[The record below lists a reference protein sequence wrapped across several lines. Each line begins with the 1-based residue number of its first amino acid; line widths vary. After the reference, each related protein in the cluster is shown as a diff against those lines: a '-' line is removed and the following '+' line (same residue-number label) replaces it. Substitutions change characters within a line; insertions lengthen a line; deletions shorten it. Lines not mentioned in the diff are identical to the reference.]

1 MDGRSPNDR
10 SNSSHDAENSIN
22 ANSISG
28 SDTQFSKDDYLF
40 PREETMEPGS
50 ARSQEPIGFYISNKK
65 FWIMMICTLGT
76 YVLVWAYR
84 NFRALKVPGD
94 GKLGSGV
101 YAFFFRLSYFSLMKT
116 IEERARERGISVNMN
131 KWPFA
136 IFYFFLGG
144 IGTILARN
152 GGDIGALA
160 ALFMLGTATIFIFVT
175 QYRLADLNKQLNAQ
189 PETGF
194 KGTDFLI
201 IVIGLV
207 FAFTLG

>member
-1 MDGRSPNDR
+1 
-10 SNSSHDAENSIN
+10 
-22 ANSISG
+22 
-28 SDTQFSKDDYLF
+28 
-40 PREETMEPGS
+40 
-50 ARSQEPIGFYISNKK
+50 
-65 FWIMMICTLGT
+65 
-76 YVLVWAYR
+76 
-84 NFRALKVPGD
+84 
-94 GKLGSGV
+94 
-101 YAFFFRLSYFSLMKT
+101 
-116 IEERARERGISVNMN
+116 MN